1 MMGYKSDE
9 NKRIKQF
16 NVKLTEEEHQRYRR
30 LAELRGITLAEITRE
45 LLNDYYKQIERKAR
59 KNK

>member
-1 MMGYKSDE
+1 MGYKSDE

>member
-1 MMGYKSDE
+1 MGYKSDE
-9 NKRIKQF
+9 NKRTKQF